1 MRTTLFNPPS
11 PPMPF
16 GPDAMPVEARD
27 AVMAWQP
34 AAVARFDALLHEI
47 HPDAPRVDIPRLQAV
62 AEWLAA
68 LPEEHARSLLTDR
81 LDRIELIRTMLTDPA
96 WDTDAGTRARV
107 TRLIAYLDRDDDL
120 IPDGTPSLGML
131 DDALMLELAWP
142 SLETEV
148 EQYRDF
154 CDYRA
159 NEHPRGDA
167 AAQREAWFRDRLAE
181 IGQLRHN
188 ARVRDGH
195 YVETR
200 PPPESHLRV
209 V

>member
-1 MRTTLFNPPS
+1 MRRALINPPS

-16 GPDAMPVEARD
+16 GADAPLPDAPD

-34 AAVARFDALLHEI
+34 AAVANFDALLHEI
-47 HPDAPRVDIPRLQAV
+47 NPDALRVDIPRLQAV

-68 LPEEHARSLLTDR
+68 LPPERARRLLSDR
-81 LDRIELIRTMLTDPA
+81 LDRIELIRAMLADPD

-107 TRLIAYLDRDDDL
+107 GRLIAYMDRDDDL
-120 IPDGTPSLGML
+120 IPDGTPALGML

-142 SLETEV
+142 ALEDEV

-154 CDYRA
+154 CDYRTREQPA
-159 NEHPRGDA
+159 GDA
-167 AAQREAWFRDRLAE
+167 QARRQAWFRDRLAE
-181 IGQLRHN
+181 LEQLRHN
-188 ARVRDGH
+188 ARVSTGH
-195 YVETR
+195 YVDTR
-200 PPPESHLRV
+200 ASGDSPLRV

>member
-1 MRTTLFNPPS
+1 MRRALINPPS

-16 GPDAMPVEARD
+16 GADALPPDARD

-34 AAVARFDALLHEI
+34 AAVASFDALLHEI
-47 HPDAPRVDIPRLQAV
+47 NPDALRVDIPRLQAV

-68 LPEEHARSLLTDR
+68 LPPERARQLLADR
-81 LDRIELIRTMLTDPA
+81 LERIELIRAMLADPD

-107 TRLIAYLDRDDDL
+107 GRLIAYMDRDDDL
-120 IPDGTPSLGML
+120 IPDGTPALGML

-142 SLETEV
+142 TLEAEV

-154 CDYRA
+154 CEYRTR
-159 NEHPRGDA
+159 EHPGGDA
-167 AAQREAWFRDRLAE
+167 QARRQAWFRDRLAE
-181 IGQLRHN
+181 LEQLRHN
-188 ARVRDGH
+188 ARVSAGH
-195 YVETR
+195 YVDTR
-200 PPPESHLRV
+200 ASEDSPLRV